1 MPNAKTTALNWN
13 GGWHRFSVTCV
24 HASNT
29 PMNNKRTEHSHI
41 SSCTLLCARIMLGLT
56 SKMEMDIPQM
66 HSPGTLG
73 YLNVAQSLQ
82 VHTGRKQF
90 MQRYALQMINTQT
103 STVTDKVNALKVPNY
118 AKLAFPMFSNA
129 NVSPACQ

>member
-1 MPNAKTTALNWN
+1 MAPI
-13 GGWHRFSVTCV
+13 SVTRV
-24 HASNT
+24 NASKT
-29 PMNNKRTEHSHI
+29 PMNNKRTERSRI

-82 VHTGRKQF
+82 VHSNRKQF

-103 STVTDKVNALKVPNY
+103 STLTDKVNALKAPNY
-118 AKLAFPMFSNA
+118 ANGFP
-129 NVSPACQ
+129 NVF